1 MAVPTGSGTE
11 VIKAAHFDDV
21 DATQTLIFG
30 AQHHIYTVLS
40 TICFCVSVGA
50 AADIAVLGILGNGSH
65 DGGTAHF
72 MKICQFNLAANET
85 FVWNDKF
92 SFFGFETAAF
102 TEPLDSLA
110 EQTGLATQN
119 SSVPQK
125 YQYQCTDA
133 DVHYDVHVSF
143 IDQDWS

>member
-50 AADIAVLGILGNGSH
+50 ADDIAVL
-65 DGGTAHF
+65 
-72 MKICQFNLAANET
+72 
-85 FVWNDKF
+85 
-92 SFFGFETAAF
+92 
-102 TEPLDSLA
+102 
-110 EQTGLATQN
+110 
-119 SSVPQK
+119 
-125 YQYQCTDA
+125 
-133 DVHYDVHVSF
+133 
-143 IDQDWS
+143 

>member
-50 AADIAVLGILGNGSH
+50 ASDIADTG
-65 DGGTAHF
+65 DATA
-72 MKICQFNLAANET
+72 NLIVAAL
-85 FVWNDKF
+85 
-92 SFFGFETAAF
+92 
-102 TEPLDSLA
+102 LD
-110 EQTGLATQN
+110 
-119 SSVPQK
+119 
-125 YQYQCTDA
+125 
-133 DVHYDVHVSF
+133 DVA
-143 IDQDWS
+143 